1 MAELRLPLRRGRRRV
16 AVWLLVGLGLLIFFI
31 SPLIGLLAEW
41 PWFSALGYERVFATR
56 LMASF
61 TLGGVAGG
69 VAFAFLYANLR
80 FAQRGIVPNPVV
92 LPASAQTPA
101 VDVTRLV
108 RRLALP
114 TALAFALF
122 LALAVSTGWMP
133 VLQFL
138 HQTPFGVAD
147 PVFGRDLA
155 YYVFTLPIVTG
166 VLAILTTL
174 VTVSLLACGA
184 LYTLRRDVV
193 FYRRTMTIEPSAR
206 LHLALL
212 IAAMF
217 VLTALRI
224 YFVRLPGTLYS
235 TTGPLFG
242 ASFADLHGR
251 LIGLRIAGVAAILGA
266 ILVLAGLRSKRLGRT
281 ALLAVASYFGVSL
294 LGVVVYPAIVQKF
307 VVAPNELSKETPQ
320 LRRHIDATRRAWG
333 LDSVLV
339 RDLSGEAR
347 LTERDIQ
354 ANRPTIDNV
363 RLWDRDPLLQTFG
376 QLQEIRT
383 YYDFVSVDDDRYVV
397 DGRYRQVM
405 LSPRELNS
413 ASLPTRTFINE
424 RLTFTHGMGLTLGP
438 VNEVT
443 EEGLPVLF
451 IKDLPPASS
460 VSLAVKR
467 PEIYF
472 GELAD
477 NWVFA
482 NTGQQEFDYPSGD
495 QNIFGTYKGDG
506 GVVVGGLLR
515 RLVLAAYFRSLKV
528 LLSSDITS
536 ASRAMYIR
544 NIRARAHAALPFLI
558 FDADP
563 YMVIDGGGRLRWI
576 LDAYT
581 ATTRYPYAQPLSNG
595 INYMRNS
602 VKVVIDAYDGSVTAY
617 QADSADPLV
626 RTFVKIF
633 PGIFHPLD
641 SMPADLRA
649 HLRYPE
655 DLFHVQT
662 ELYGTYHMA
671 EPDIF
676 YHREDQWQKPVLSIA
691 PERPDPFLRHMVMR
705 LPEEK
710 QAEFILMVPFTPRG
724 KDNLASWMVA
734 RNDGAHY
741 GELVVYRFPK
751 QSLVFGPTQIV
762 NRINQDTEIARQI
775 ALWDQGGSQVIRGNL
790 LVIPIEESLIYV
802 MPLYLRAQGGRIP
815 ELKRVVVAYQ
825 NRVVMEETLDAG
837 LAQLFGGPG
846 AATRAPVRV
855 SETLGAASAVSARAA
870 DLARRANESFRRA
883 VEAQRAGDWARY
895 GEELRRLE
903 DVLRQ
908 LQAAVGERKP

>member
-1 MAELRLPLRRGRRRV
+1 MTDLRLPVRPPRRRRV
-16 AVWLLVGLGLLIFFI
+16 ALWLVAGLALLLFFI
-31 SPLIGLLAEW
+31 SPLLRLLAEW
-41 PWFSALGYERVFATR
+41 PWFTALGYGRVFATR
-56 LMASF
+56 LVASL
-61 TLGGVAGG
+61 TLGVLAGG

-80 FAQRGIVPNPVV
+80 FAQRGVVPNPVV
-92 LPASAQTPA
+92 MQMNAQTPA

-114 TALAFALF
+114 AA
-122 LALAVSTGWMP
+122 LALALLIGLAVSNGWLP
-133 VLQFL
+133 LLQYL
-138 HQTPFGVAD
+138 QQTPFGVTD
-147 PVFGRDLA
+147 PVFGRDVA
-155 YYVFTLPIVTG
+155 YYVFTLPIVTS
-166 VLAILTTL
+166 VLAFLTAL
-174 VTVSLLACGA
+174 VTLALLACGA
-184 LYTLRRDVV
+184 LYVLRRDVV
-193 FYRRTMTIEPSAR
+193 LYRRSVTIEPSAR
-206 LHLALL
+206 LHVGLL
-212 IAAMF
+212 IAALF

-224 YFVRLPGTLYS
+224 YVVRLPGLVYS
-235 TTGPLFG
+235 TTGPMFG
-242 ASFADLHGR
+242 ASYADLHATR
-251 LIGLRIAGVAAILGA
+251 IGLHLAGLAAIIGA
-266 ILVLAGLRSKRLGRT
+266 GLVLAGLRGKRLGRN
-281 ALLAVASYFGVSL
+281 ALLAAAVYVGVSL
-294 LGVVVYPAIVQKF
+294 LGVVLYPAAVQRL

-347 LTERDIQ
+347 LTGRDIQ

-424 RLTFTHGMGLTLGP
+424 HLTFTHGMGLTLGP

-451 IKDLPPASS
+451 LKDLPPVST
-460 VSLAVKR
+460 VSLGVQR

-472 GELAD
+472 GELSDA
-477 NWVFA
+477 WVFA
-482 NTGQQEFDYPSGD
+482 NTGQPEFDYPSGD
-495 QNIFGTYKGDG
+495 ENKFTKYEGRG
-506 GVVVGGLLR
+506 GVVVGGFLR

-536 ASRAMYIR
+536 QSRAMYVR
-544 NIRARAHAALPFLI
+544 NIRQRARMALPFLS

-563 YMVIDGGGRLRWI
+563 YMVIDSGGRLRWI

-581 ATTRYPYAQPLSNG
+581 VTRRYPYSQPLRGG

-602 VKVVIDAYDGSVTAY
+602 VKVVIDAYEGSVTAY
-617 QADSADPLV
+617 QADAADPLV
-626 RTFVKIF
+626 RTYAKVF
-633 PGIFHPLD
+633 PGIFQPLD

-655 DLFHVQT
+655 DLFHVQS

-676 YHREDQWQKPVLSIA
+676 YHREDQWQKPVLSVA
-691 PERPDPFLRHMVMR
+691 PERADPFLRHMVMR
-705 LPEEK
+705 LPEER

-734 RNDGAHY
+734 RNDGEHY

-762 NRINQDTEIARQI
+762 NRINQDTEIARQV

-802 MPLYLRAQGGRIP
+802 MPLYLRASGGRIP

-825 NRVVMEETLDAG
+825 NRVVMEETLDEG
-837 LAQLFGGPG
+837 LAQLFGSGAGRAPERAAV
-846 AATRAPVRV
+846 AATAAA
-855 SETLGAASAVSARAA
+855 GANARAA
-870 DLARRANESFRRA
+870 DLARRANEAHRRA
-883 VEAQRAGDWARY
+883 LEAQRAGDWARY

-903 DVLRQ
+903 DLLRQ
-908 LQAAVGERKP
+908 LQAALGEGRP

>member
-1 MAELRLPLRRGRRRV
+1 VL
-16 AVWLLVGLGLLIFFI
+16 FFLI
-31 SPLIGLLAEW
+31 SPLIQLLAEW

-56 LMASF
+56 LIASLL
-61 TLGGVAGG
+61 LGIVAGG
-69 VAFAFLYANLR
+69 AAFALLYANLR

-92 LPASAQTPA
+92 MQMNAQTPA

-114 TALAFALF
+114 AALVLALF
-122 LALAVSTGWMP
+122 IALAVSSGWMP

-138 HQTPFGVAD
+138 NQTPFGVTD
-147 PVFGRDLA
+147 PVFGRDLG
-155 YYVFTLPIVTG
+155 YYVFTLPIVGG
-166 VLAILTTL
+166 VLGLLMFL
-174 VTVSLLACGA
+174 VVVALLASGA
-184 LYTLRRDVV
+184 LYALRGDVV
-193 FYRRTMTIEPSAR
+193 IYRKNLTIEPSAR

-212 IAAMF
+212 LAVLF
-217 VLTALRI
+217 VLTALRV
-224 YFVRLPGTLYS
+224 YFVRLPGTLFS
-235 TTGPLFG
+235 TNGPLFG
-242 ASFADLHGR
+242 ASYANLHGTI
-251 LIGLRIAGVAAILGA
+251 IGLK
-266 ILVLAGLRSKRLGRT
+266 LAGLAALVGAALVVAGARSKRLGRN
-281 ALLAVASYFGVSL
+281 ALLAVAIYFGVSL
-294 LGVVVYPAIVQKF
+294 LGVVVYPAVVQRLI
-307 VVAPNELSKETPQ
+307 VAPNELNKETPQ
-320 LRRHIDATRRAWG
+320 LRYHIDATRRAWG
-333 LDSVLV
+333 LDRVLV
-339 RDLSGEAR
+339 RDLSGEAA

-354 ANRPTIDNV
+354 ANRTTIDNV

-383 YYDFVSVDDDRYVV
+383 YYDFVSVDDDRYMI

-451 IKDLPPASS
+451 VKNLPPASTVS
-460 VSLAVKR
+460 VAVRR

-472 GELAD
+472 GELTD
-477 NWVFA
+477 TWVFA
-482 NTGQQEFDYPSGD
+482 NTGQAEFDYPSGD
-495 QNIFGTYKGDG
+495 ENIFASYKGNG
-506 GVVVGGLLR
+506 GVRVGGFLR
-515 RLVLAAYFRSLKV
+515 RLVLSAYFRSLKV

-536 ASRAMYIR
+536 QSRAMYIR
-544 NIRARAHAALPFLI
+544 NIRQRARTALPFLM

-563 YMVIDGGGRLRWI
+563 YMVIDAGGRLRWI
-576 LDAYT
+576 LDGYT
-581 ATTRYPYAQPLSNG
+581 ATTRYPYSEPLQNG
-595 INYMRNS
+595 VNYMRNS
-602 VKVVIDAYDGSVTAY
+602 VKVVIDAYDGTVTAY
-617 QADSADPLV
+617 LADPTDPLV
-626 RTFVKIF
+626 RTFAKIF
-633 PGIFHPLD
+633 AGIFQPLD

-655 DLFHVQT
+655 DLFHVQS
-662 ELYGTYHMA
+662 ELYGAYHMA
-671 EPDIF
+671 EPDVF
-676 YHREDQWQKPVLSIA
+676 YHREDQWQKPVLSMA

-705 LPEEK
+705 LPEER

-734 RNDGAHY
+734 RNDGEHY

-762 NRINQDTEIARQI
+762 NRINQDTEIARQV

-837 LAQLFGGPG
+837 LAQLFGGGAEAAREPARVAATPG
-846 AATRAPVRV
+846 AAPATN
-855 SETLGAASAVSARAA
+855 ARAA
-870 DLARRANESFRRA
+870 DLARRANESYRRA
-883 VEAQRAGDWARY
+883 LEAQRAGDWARY

-903 DVLRQ
+903 DLLRQ
-908 LQAAVGERKP
+908 LQTVLGGRQ